1 MVEDDHAEDAAEGT
15 KAGGESKKVALRD
28 AESVLLGLFLI
39 RMEKRKSDEVHQEKK
54 DHEHK
59 AVLIQEFENKL
70 HLRLRFIPRPHYTA
84 NIGFF
89 LDKYGTLEYNTHMVF
104 YRFSKIKR

>member
-28 AESVLLGLFLI
+28 AESILLGLFLI

-59 AVLIQEFENKL
+59 AVLI
-70 HLRLRFIPRPHYTA
+70 
-84 NIGFF
+84 
-89 LDKYGTLEYNTHMVF
+89 
-104 YRFSKIKR
+104 